1 MAARIALIVA
11 MADNRVIG
19 RAGDLPWRISADLK
33 HFKRLTMGKPMIMGR
48 KTFESIGRALPGRT
62 NIVVTRDSSRRWD
75 DVETF
80 ADIDRALQ
88 RAEALAESLEDPEI
102 MVIGGAEIYRAVL
115 SRTDRI
121 YLTQV
126 HEAVE
131 GDTFFPELDPKAW
144 RETDRED
151 RTDVYSVPV
160 SFIVLDRVAPAPG

>member
-62 NIVVTRDSSRRWD
+62 NIVVTRDAARRWA
-75 DVETF
+75 DVETV
-80 ADIDRALQ
+80 ADIDAALR
-88 RAEALAESLEDPEI
+88 RAEALAEFLDDSEV

-115 SRTDRI
+115 PRAHRI

-126 HEAVE
+126 HEAVA
-131 GDTFFPELDPKAW
+131 GDTFFPDLDPEAW
-144 RETDRED
+144 RETARED
-151 RTDVYSVPV
+151 RADVYRVPV
-160 SFIVLDRVAPAPG
+160 SFIVLDRVAPTTA